1 MGMIAKKRYWY
12 CWYDLNA
19 QMFMLLFL
27 TLFTIVLTIEF
38 LPLIFSGTYNVTEHR
53 DL

>member
-27 TLFTIVLTIEF
+27 TLFTIVLTVEF
-38 LPLIFSGTYNVTEHR
+38 LPWYNVTEHR